1 MEKQTKSTSSNAKT
15 SSTSASASSSSSSAS
30 VADVVT
36 AAAKAAVEQ
45 VQKSASRSK
54 RQPQVV
60 EPVSVPPQ
68 ESVVV
73 EVSSAAEASSVGDGV
88 RKQRRQ
94 VTREDLEQ
102 SFDSLL
108 SLLDSEVVSLR
119 SDDKV
124 KGRGVRFLRTVA
136 KQVRQLKT
144 DSLRVSSKRVRRQTA
159 PRSTNSGFMKPVK
172 ISRDMQ
178 KFTGLRDDQLVS
190 RVDVTKAICQYVK
203 TNNLQNQADRRQF
216 TPDEKLAK
224 LLGTQEPLTYYNL
237 QKHIQHHFIKPAQPV
252 SQ

>member
-1 MEKQTKSTSSNAKT
+1 MAKQTKNSTSSK
-15 SSTSASASSSSSSAS
+15 STASASSASASE
-30 VADVVT
+30 VAT

-54 RQPQVV
+54 RQPV
-60 EPVSVPPQ
+60 Q
-68 ESVVV
+68 ESVPQSQPVESVV
-73 EVSSAAEASSVGDGV
+73 ESAAEASSSADGAV

-102 SFDSLL
+102 SFDALL
-108 SLLDSEVVSLR
+108 TLLENEVESLR
-119 SDDKV
+119 NDEKV
-124 KGRGVRFLRTVA
+124 KGRGVRFLRSVT

-144 DSLRVSSKRVRRQTA
+144 DSLRVSAKRTRRQNA

-178 KFTGLRDDQLVS
+178 RFTGLKDDQLVS

-216 TPDEKLAK
+216 TPDDKLGK
-224 LLGTQEPLTYYNL
+224 LLGTHEPLTYYNL
-237 QKHIQHHFIKPAQPV
+237 QKHIQHHFLKA
-252 SQ
+252 

>member
-1 MEKQTKSTSSNAKT
+1 MAKQTKNSTSSKAT
-15 SSTSASASSSSSSAS
+15 SSSS
-30 VADVVT
+30 VAEVAT

-54 RQPQVV
+54 RQVA
-60 EPVSVPPQ
+60 PVQESVPQSQPVQ
-68 ESVVV
+68 ESVVD
-73 EVSSAAEASSVGDGV
+73 SSAAEASSSGEAPV
-88 RKQRRQ
+88 RKQTRRQ
-94 VTREDLEQ
+94 VTREDLER

-108 SLLDSEVVSLR
+108 TLLENEVESLR
-119 SDDKV
+119 SDEKV
-124 KGRGVRFLRTVA
+124 KGKGVRFLRSVT

-144 DSLRVSSKRVRRQTA
+144 DSMRVSAKRTRRQNA

-216 TPDEKLAK
+216 TPDDKLGK
-224 LLGTQEPLTYYNL
+224 LLGTHEPLTYYNL
-237 QKHIQHHFIKPAQPV
+237 QKHIQHHFLKAV
-252 SQ
+252 V

>member
-1 MEKQTKSTSSNAKT
+1 MAKQAKTSTSSNSK
-15 SSTSASASSSSSSAS
+15 ASSSSVSA
-30 VADVVT
+30 AD
-36 AAAKAAVEQ
+36 AALAAKAAVEQ

-54 RQPQVV
+54 RQPQAEPAPSQPSVAV
-60 EPVSVPPQ
+60 ES
-68 ESVVV
+68 
-73 EVSSAAEASSVGDGV
+73 SSAAEASSVGDGA

-94 VTREDLEQ
+94 VTREDLER

-108 SLLDSEVVSLR
+108 ALLDGEVESLR
-119 SDDKV
+119 SDEKA

-136 KQVRQLKT
+136 KQVRQLKS

-178 KFTGLRDDQLVS
+178 KFTGLKDDQLVS

-203 TNNLQNQADRRQF
+203 TNNLQNQEDRRQF
-216 TPDEKLAK
+216 TPDEKLGK
-224 LLGTQEPLTYYNL
+224 LLGTHEPLTYYNL
-237 QKHIQHHFIKPAQPV
+237 QKHIQHHFIKPQTA
-252 SQ
+252 

>member
-1 MEKQTKSTSSNAKT
+1 MAKQTKNSTSSKA
-15 SSTSASASSSSSSAS
+15 SSASASE
-30 VADVVT
+30 VAT

-54 RQPQVV
+54 RQPV
-60 EPVSVPPQ
+60 Q
-68 ESVVV
+68 ESVPQSQPVQ
-73 EVSSAAEASSVGDGV
+73 ESAAEASSSADGAVV

-102 SFDSLL
+102 SFDALL
-108 SLLDSEVVSLR
+108 TLLENEVESLR
-119 SDDKV
+119 SDEKV
-124 KGRGVRFLRTVA
+124 KGRGVRFLRSVT
-136 KQVRQLKT
+136 KQVRQLKS
-144 DSLRVSSKRVRRQTA
+144 DSMRVSAKRTRRQNA

-178 KFTGLRDDQLVS
+178 KFTGLKDDQLVS

-216 TPDEKLAK
+216 TPDEKLGK
-224 LLGTQEPLTYYNL
+224 LLGTHEPLTYYNL
-237 QKHIQHHFIKPAQPV
+237 QKHIQHHFLKA
-252 SQ
+252 

>member
-1 MEKQTKSTSSNAKT
+1 MAKQTKSTSN
-15 SSTSASASSSSSSAS
+15 ASSSKASTTSA
-30 VADVVT
+30 VEAAT

-54 RQPQVV
+54 RQPVESQVSQPSQS
-60 EPVSVPPQ
+60 EPA
-68 ESVVV
+68 
-73 EVSSAAEASSVGDGV
+73 SAAEASSVAEVGV

-108 SLLDSEVVSLR
+108 ALLDSEVESLR
-119 SDDKV
+119 SDEKV

-136 KQVRQLKT
+136 KNVRQLKT
-144 DSLRVSSKRVRRQTA
+144 DAMRVSAKRTRRQSV

-178 KFTGLRDDQLVS
+178 KFTGLKDDQLVS

-203 TNNLQNQADRRQF
+203 NNNLQNQDDRRQF
-216 TPDEKLAK
+216 TPDEKLGK
-224 LLGTQEPLTYYNL
+224 LLGTHEPLTYYNL
-237 QKHIQHHFIKPAQPV
+237 QKHIQHHFIKA
-252 SQ
+252 

>member
-1 MEKQTKSTSSNAKT
+1 MAKQTKSTSSNAKT
-15 SSTSASASSSSSSAS
+15 ASTSAS
-30 VADVVT
+30 VAEVAT

-54 RQPQVV
+54 RQPQVA
-60 EPVSVPPQ
+60 EPVSVAPQ

-73 EVSSAAEASSVGDGV
+73 EASSAAEASSVGEVAV

-94 VTREDLEQ
+94 VTREDLER

-108 SLLDSEVVSLR
+108 VLLDGEVESLR
-119 SDDKV
+119 SDEKV

-216 TPDEKLAK
+216 TPDDKLAK

-252 SQ
+252 AP

>member
-1 MEKQTKSTSSNAKT
+1 MAKQSK
-15 SSTSASASSSSSSAS
+15 SSTSNSKASQPASTPSTAETAS
-30 VADVVT
+30 V
-36 AAAKAAVEQ
+36 AAKAAVEA
-45 VQKSASRSK
+45 VQKSASRK
-54 RQPQVV
+54 RQQQPV
-60 EPVSVPPQ
+60 ESVPSTVQ
-68 ESVVV
+68 ESVV
-73 EVSSAAEASSVGDGV
+73 ESSAAEASSVGDGV

-94 VTREDLEQ
+94 VTREDLER

-108 SLLDSEVVSLR
+108 ALLDGEVESIR
-119 SDDKV
+119 SDEKV
-124 KGRGVRFLRTVA
+124 KGRGVRFLRSVA

-178 KFTGLRDDQLVS
+178 KFTGLKDDQLVS

-216 TPDEKLAK
+216 TPDDKLGK
-224 LLGTQEPLTYYNL
+224 LLGTHDPLTYYNL
-237 QKHIQHHFIKPAQPV
+237 QKHIQHHFIKA
-252 SQ
+252 